1 MTKQLSIIETAVL
14 DLIPNGSNRKIS
26 IKEVGQILDL
36 DERSIY
42 EIINSLRRKG
52 VPVCAKR
59 NGQPLDRG
67 YYIATNEAE
76 RADGIH
82 SYKSQVSDM
91 SSLIQAIEQADLT
104 NWHKNLKRAE

>member
-1 MTKQLSIIETAVL
+1 MEQLTLIETAVL
-14 DLIPNGSNRKIS
+14 DLIPNGSDRKIS
-26 IKEVGQILDL
+26 IREIGKLLDL

-82 SYKSQVSDM
+82 SYKSQVNDM
-91 SSLIQAIEQADLT
+91 SNLIATIEHADLL
-104 NWHKNLKRAE
+104 NWHKNLKRTK

>member
-1 MTKQLSIIETAVL
+1 MEHLTLIETAVL
-14 DLIPNGSNRKIS
+14 DLIPNGSDRKIS
-26 IKEVGQILDL
+26 IREIGKLLDL

-82 SYKSQVSDM
+82 SYKSQVNDM
-91 SSLIQAIEQADLT
+91 SNLIATIEQADLL
-104 NWHKNLKRAE
+104 NWHKNLKRAK